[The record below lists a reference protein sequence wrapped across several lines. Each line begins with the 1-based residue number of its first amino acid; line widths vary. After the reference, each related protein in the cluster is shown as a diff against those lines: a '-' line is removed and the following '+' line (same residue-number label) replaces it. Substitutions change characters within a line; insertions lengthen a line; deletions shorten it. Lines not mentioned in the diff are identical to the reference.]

1 MTMKARNLVELLRLR
16 VQQHPL
22 QKAYTFLN
30 DGEAEEISLT
40 YEEVDRRARAI
51 AARLQSLRAAGER
64 VLLLYPPG
72 LEYISAFWGCLYA
85 GAIAVPAYPPRQ
97 NRSLLR
103 LQSVVADAQS
113 TLALTTPLLL
123 SKVDALSSECEGL
136 QKLRWLATETISD
149 DMAQQWRNPAIGS
162 DDLAFLQY
170 TSGSTSTPK
179 GVMVTHGNLL
189 NNEQMIQDVFR
200 QTAQSVIVGWLPLYH
215 DMGLIGN
222 VLQPIYVGAQ
232 CILMSPVAF
241 LQNPFRWLSAISRY
255 RATTSGGPNF
265 AYDLCVRKIGLE
277 QRKLLDLSSWEV
289 AFNGAEPVR
298 AATLT
303 AFAEAFAPCGFRMQA
318 FRPCYGLAEATLLVS
333 SQAAMPDSAPDSPL
347 VKTVAVEALQSNLV
361 VEVPEARDGA
371 RSLVSC
377 GYPSSGQ
384 KIYIYHPET
393 LSECLPNEIGE
404 ICVTGPNVTK
414 GYWNQPEET
423 ARAFQSHLSHG
434 LAEPLLRT
442 GDLGVLLDGNLF
454 VTGRLKDLIIIRGRN
469 HYPQDIERTVEQS
482 HSALRLGGGAAFVV
496 EVDGEEAL
504 VAVQELNVRR
514 HFDSDE
520 IIQAIKQAVVEEH
533 ELQVHAVVLLKT
545 GSIPKTSSGKIQRQA
560 CREKFLSK
568 SLDSVIEWQMVAAQ
582 ESEGEASGTELNLE
596 SIESI
601 QTWLRAEVAAK
612 LGVHA
617 SVIDVDRP
625 ISQYALDSLAAI
637 ELTHRIEAGLGVIL
651 PMASLLQDSTIAE
664 IAAQGRLATATAT
677 ATRISP
683 QTHAMVS
690 GLPLSRGQQALWF
703 IYQLAPESVAYNV
716 ASVVRVVSALDV
728 SVLRRGFQL
737 LLDRHPSL
745 RSTFSIHQ
753 DEPVQHVRDDAKVSF
768 QEIDASALSEAA
780 FNSQLVAEVGRR
792 FDLEH
797 GPLLRVHLFERGE
810 HDHVILLVVHHII
823 ADFWS
828 LSVLTKELGILYEA
842 ELAGTSA
849 QLPSNLLQYPDYVK
863 QQEEMLGSRQ
873 GEKLWSYWQKQLAGE
888 LPVLNLPIDHPRPP
902 AQTYTGSS
910 RAFKLSPA
918 VTRGLKDLSRAHGAT
933 LYMTLLAA
941 FQTLLYRYTG
951 QEDILVGSPTSGRNQ
966 NGLASLV
973 GYFVNPL
980 VLRAFP
986 SRTTTFTSFL
996 QQTKQTVLSAFEHQD
1011 YPFPLLVERL
1021 QPERESSR
1029 SPLFQVMFILQK
1041 AHLLNEEGLSAFAL
1055 GEAGA
1060 LMKLGAL
1067 ELESVA
1073 LEQRISQFDLTLA
1086 MVDSENSLSA
1096 SLQYNTD
1103 LFDAATIARMTEH
1116 LKTLLQGIVDQPQQ
1130 LLSELPLLTPAERQ
1144 EIVFDWNQTG
1154 ASYPQHLCLH
1164 QLFEAQAARTPDSL
1178 ALIFDQ
1184 QRVSYAELDRRAN
1197 RLAHHLRSLGVGP
1210 EIFVGILLSRRVE
1223 MVVALLAV
1231 LKAGGAYLPLEA
1243 AYPSERLLFMLENT
1257 RASILITEASL
1268 LDRAEGLLRVQ
1279 DGETITNESLPT
1291 LVVCLERDS
1300 KAISQQS
1307 ETAPCPSAL
1316 AQNLAYVI
1324 FTSGSTGKPK
1334 GVVINHSSAVTLAH
1348 WAREYFTAAQLSGV
1362 LASTSISFDLS
1373 VFELFVP
1380 LSWGGAVILAENA
1393 LQLPALPAAAEV
1405 TLVNTVPSAM
1415 AELVRNGWIPAGVE
1429 TVNLAGEALSRELVE
1444 QLYELKQV
1452 KDVINLYGPSEDT
1465 TYSTYARIE
1474 GGETRTPA
1482 IGRPLANTQ
1491 VYVLDGAGEPVPA
1504 GVTGE
1509 IYLAGEGLARGYWQR
1524 PELTAERFVPDR
1536 FSGSRGGR
1544 LYRTGDLARFREGGL
1559 LEYLGRMDH
1568 QVKLRGFR
1576 IELGEVETALR
1587 HHEKVREAVVVVS
1600 EQDKG
1605 EKRLIAYVVNEGEQA
1620 ATAADLRAW
1629 MRERLP
1635 EYMVPQ
1641 AFLMLGEMPLT
1652 ANGKVDRRALL
1663 ACEEPESG
1671 RDAEVIGPRTE
1682 TEAAVAEMWRE
1693 LLRVDQVSVED
1704 NFFEAGG
1711 HSLLA
1716 TRMMSQVRKRFGAEV
1731 ALRRFFE
1738 EATVAA
1744 LSNHIDLAIE
1754 SMQVLNG
1761 PSIKRMSRT
1770 GYLPLSFAQQRLWFL
1785 HQLEPDNTAYN
1796 MPATSRLT
1804 GELNPDALERS
1815 LTEIITRHEVLRT
1828 VFVMKDDEPAQIVL
1842 PAKPIRIPV
1851 IDLSRLSGNEL
1862 EAEATR
1868 LATAEAQQPFDLS
1881 RGPLIRFTLLR
1892 LGTEQHMLLLTVHHI
1907 VFDGRS
1913 VGVLVGE
1920 LTALYRAYDSGAD
1933 SSLAELP
1940 VQYADYAA
1948 WQREWLQG
1956 EALEHQLSYWKGQL
1970 ANATEALILPSSKS
1984 RPAVRTANGAYQS
1997 FRLSRALVLQ
2007 LKTLGQG
2014 EQSTLFM
2021 VLLAAF
2027 QVLLSRYAGQTDVM
2041 VGVAVSTRNR
2051 PEIEG
2056 LIGLFVNMLV
2066 VRGDLSRDPI
2076 FREHL
2081 RSTREVA
2088 LEAYAHQDLPFETL
2102 VESLPLGRDLNRTPL
2117 FQVMMAWQ
2125 DTPLE
2130 NTSLGAVRLQPE
2142 ETDNRTAKFD
2152 MTLQLGESENGIAGR
2167 WEYST
2172 DLFDAIDIERMVTH
2186 FQALLEGIGE
2196 NAEQHVSEIP
2206 ILKMDER
2213 RQLHEFN
2220 ATREPYPSGGYLH
2233 QLFEEQVAKTPEA
2246 VALVCEAGNLSYREL
2261 NVKANRLA
2269 RYLQTLGVA
2278 PEVRVALL
2286 LERSPDMII
2295 SMLGVLKAGGVY
2307 LPLDQAYPTAR
2318 LSFMVEDAGA
2328 SVLICGQGLAD
2339 MLPAHTATLVVL
2351 DREAE
2356 LIAQQ
2361 SGENPAGLLEPKNL
2375 SHIIYTSGS
2384 TGMPKGVAIEH
2395 LSVINFLHWALATF
2409 SAEEL
2414 AGVFASTSICFDLSV
2429 FEIFAP
2435 LSCGGAVILA
2445 DNALH
2450 LATHSSAGL
2459 VTLINTV
2466 PSAMAEL
2473 LRSKVVGAG
2482 VLTVNLAGEALKNS
2496 LVQDTY
2502 SQTNVALVRN
2512 LYGPTEYTTYTTG
2525 EAVERGSER
2534 QPTIGRPIANTQV
2547 HILDKGLGLVPIGV
2561 VGELCIGGRGLARCY
2576 LNRPEMT
2583 ADRFVPDN
2591 LSGEPGARLYRTGDL
2606 GKYLESG
2613 EIEYLGRTDHQV
2625 KVRGYRIELG
2635 EIEAALAQQPGVR
2648 EAVVVARP
2656 EDQQVIAYV
2665 VSTVKSGEQELT
2677 VPELRRSL
2685 QERLPDYMVP
2695 SSFVFLEQLPLTPN
2709 GKVDRSALPVP
2720 ETLRPELET
2729 GYVEARTT
2737 TEQLLVEI
2745 WSEVLKVER
2754 VGVNDNFFEMGGH
2767 SLMATR
2773 MMSQVRKRFG
2783 VEVGLR
2789 GFFEEA
2795 TVEGLA
2801 SQIELALGAGRKST
2815 APPIIKAS
2823 REQYR
2828 ISSSQQGTLLLPEAL
2843 RTEAVQK

>member
-1 MTMKARNLVELLRLR
+1 MTNKALNLIELLQLR
-16 VQQHPL
+16 AQQHPH
-22 QKAYTFLN
+22 QRAYTFLN
-30 DGEAEEISLT
+30 DGEAAETSLT

-51 AARLQSLRAAGER
+51 AARLQSLHATGER

-72 LEYISAFWGCLYA
+72 LEYIVAFWGCLYA
-85 GAIAVPAYPPRQ
+85 GAVAVPAYPPRQ

-103 LQSVVADAQS
+103 LQALAADAQS
-113 TLALTTPLLL
+113 TLALSTALLL
-123 SKVDALSSECEGL
+123 SKVDALTSQCPEL
-136 QKLRWLATETISD
+136 KKLRWLATETIPD
-149 DMAQQWRNPAIGS
+149 EMAQRWRNPVVGS

-200 QTAQSVIVGWLPLYH
+200 QTEQSIIVGWLPLYH

-232 CILMSPVAF
+232 CVLMSPVAF
-241 LQNPFRWLSAISRY
+241 LQKPLRWLSAISRY

-265 AYDLCVRKIGLE
+265 AYDLCVRKIGPEQLE
-277 QRKLLDLSSWEV
+277 GLDLSSWEV

-298 AATLT
+298 AATMT
-303 AFAEAFAPCGFRMQA
+303 AFAEAFAPCGFHMQA

-333 SQAAMPDSAPDSPL
+333 SQPAAPDAPL
-347 VKTVAVEALQSNLV
+347 VKTIAMDALQSNFV
-361 VEVPEARDGA
+361 TEVPEAPDGV

-377 GYPSSGQ
+377 GQPSSGQ
-384 KIYIYHPET
+384 KVYIYRPET
-393 LSECLPNEIGE
+393 LIECLPNEIGE
-404 ICVTGPNVTK
+404 ICVAGPNVTR

-423 ARAFQSHLSHG
+423 APTFQSHLSEG

-442 GDLGVLLDGNLF
+442 GDLGVLLDGSLF

-482 HSALRLGGGAAFVV
+482 HAALRLGGGAAFVV
-496 EVDGEEAL
+496 EIDGEERL
-504 VAVQELNVRR
+504 VVAQELNVRR
-514 HFDSDE
+514 QFDGDQ
-520 IIQAIKQAVVEEH
+520 IIGAIKQAVAEEH

-545 GSIPKTSSGKIQRQA
+545 GSIPKTSSGKIQRHV

-568 SLDSVIEWQMVAAQ
+568 SLDTLIGWEMVAAP
-582 ESEGEASGTELNLE
+582 ESEGQTSSGTEPDLQ

-601 QTWLRAEVAAK
+601 QTWLRVEVAAK

-617 SVIDVDRP
+617 DDVDVNRP

-637 ELTHRIEAGLGVIL
+637 ELTHRIEAGLGVIV
-651 PMASLLQDSTIAE
+651 PMVSFLQSATIAE
-664 IAAQGRLATATAT
+664 IAAETRTVAATVGAN
-677 ATRISP
+677 SSPP
-683 QTHAMVS
+683 QTIAIGS
-690 GLPLSRGQQALWF
+690 GLPLSPGQQALWF
-703 IYQLAPESVAYNV
+703 IHQLAPESSAYNV
-716 ASVVRVVSALDV
+716 ATVVRVVSALDG
-728 SVLRRGFQL
+728 SALRRAFQQ

-745 RSTFSIHQ
+745 RSTFSTHQ
-753 DEPVQHVRDDAKVSF
+753 DEPVQNFLEHAEISF
-768 QEIDASALSEAA
+768 QELDASALSEAA
-780 FNSQLVAEVGRR
+780 FNSQLVAEVDRC
-792 FDLEH
+792 FDLEQ

-810 HDHVILLVVHHII
+810 HNHVLLLVVHHIV

-828 LSVLTKELGILYEA
+828 LSVLAKELGILYEA
-842 ELAGTSA
+842 ELSGTSA
-849 QLPSNLLQYPDYVK
+849 RLPSNPFEYSNYVK
-863 QQEEMLGSRQ
+863 QQKEMLSGPE

-888 LPVLNLPIDHPRPP
+888 LPVLNLPIDHPRPL

-910 RAFKLSPA
+910 RAFKLSA
-918 VTRGLKDLSRAHGAT
+918 EVTRGLKDLSRAHGVT

-951 QEDILVGSPTSGRNQ
+951 QEDILVGSPTAGRNQ

-973 GYFVNPL
+973 GYFINPI
-980 VLRAFP
+980 VLRAYP
-986 SRTTTFTSFL
+986 SRTATFTSFL
-996 QQTKQTVLSAFEHQD
+996 QQTRQTVLSAFEHQD

-1041 AHLLNEEGLSAFAL
+1041 AHLLNEEGLSVFAL

-1060 LMKLGAL
+1060 RMKLGAL

-1073 LEQRISQFDLTLA
+1073 LEQRISQFDLTLV
-1086 MVDSENSLSA
+1086 MVDAENSLSA

-1116 LKTLLQGIVDQPQQ
+1116 LKTLLQGIVAQPHQR
-1130 LLSELPLLTPAERQ
+1130 LSELPLLTPAEQ
-1144 EIVFDWNQTG
+1144 HQIVFDWNQTG
-1154 ASYPQHLCLH
+1154 ASYPQNLCLH
-1164 QLFEAQAARTPDSL
+1164 ELFEAQAARTPDAP
-1178 ALIFDQ
+1178 ALIFDR
-1184 QRVSYAELDRRAN
+1184 QRVSYAELDHRAN
-1197 RLAHHLRSLGVGP
+1197 QLAHHLRSLGTGP
-1210 EIFVGILLSRRVE
+1210 EVFVGILLRRRVE
-1223 MVVALLAV
+1223 MIVALLAV

-1243 AYPSERLLFMLENT
+1243 AYPSERLRFMLENT

-1268 LDRAEGLLRVQ
+1268 LSRAEGLLHIQ
-1279 DGETITNESLPT
+1279 DGEAIANESLPT
-1291 LVVCLERDS
+1291 QLVCLERDHE
-1300 KAISQQS
+1300 AIAQHS
-1307 ETAPCPSAL
+1307 ETAPSPSAL

-1334 GVVINHSSAVTLAH
+1334 GVAINHSSAVTLAH

-1380 LSWGGAVILAENA
+1380 LSWGGSVILAENA
-1393 LQLPALPAAAEV
+1393 LQLAALPAASEV

-1415 AELVRNGWIPAGVE
+1415 AELVRNGWVPAKVE

-1444 QLYELKQV
+1444 RLYELKQV

-1474 GGETRTPA
+1474 GGETRTPV

-1491 VYVLDGAGEPVPA
+1491 VYVLDVAGEPVPA

-1536 FSGSRGGR
+1536 FSGARGGR
-1544 LYRTGDLARFREGGL
+1544 LYRTGDLARFRQGGI

-1576 IELGEVETALR
+1576 IELGEIEIALR

-1600 EQDKG
+1600 DLDNG
-1605 EKRLIAYVVNEGEQA
+1605 EKRLIAYVVSEGEQA
-1620 ATAADLRAW
+1620 VTVTELRAR

-1641 AFLMLGEMPLT
+1641 AFVILGEMPLT

-1663 ACEEPESG
+1663 ACEETESG

-1682 TEAAVAEMWRE
+1682 TEAAVAELWRE
-1693 LLRVDQVSVED
+1693 LLRVDQVSMED

-1716 TRMMSQVRKRFGAEV
+1716 TRMMSQVRKRFGVEV

-1744 LSNHIDLAIE
+1744 LSNQIDLANS
-1754 SMQVLNG
+1754 SMQVLHG
-1761 PSIKRMSRT
+1761 PPITRMSRT
-1770 GYLPLSFAQQRLWFL
+1770 GSLPLSFAQQRLWFL
-1785 HQLEPDNTAYN
+1785 HQLEPNNTAYN
-1796 MPATSRLT
+1796 MPAASRLT
-1804 GELNPDALERS
+1804 GELNPGTLEQS
-1815 LTEIITRHEVLRT
+1815 ITEIIRRHEVLRT
-1828 VFVMKDDEPAQIVL
+1828 AFVMKDDEPTQIVL
-1842 PAKPIRIPV
+1842 PAQPVRIPL
-1851 IDLSRLSGNEL
+1851 IDLSHLSATEL
-1862 EAEATR
+1862 EIEATR
-1868 LATAEAQQPFDLS
+1868 LATAEAQEPFDLS

-1892 LGTEQHMLLLTVHHI
+1892 LGAEEHILLLTVHHI
-1907 VFDGRS
+1907 VFDGWS
-1913 VGVLVGE
+1913 VGVLIKE
-1920 LTALYRAYDSGAD
+1920 LTSLYRAYDSGDD
-1933 SSLAELP
+1933 SPLAELP
-1940 VQYADYAA
+1940 VQYADYAE
-1948 WQREWLQG
+1948 WQRDWLQA
-1956 EALEHQLSYWKGQL
+1956 ETLEQQLSYWKGQL
-1970 ANATEALILPSSKS
+1970 GNATESLILPSTKS
-1984 RPAVRTANGAYQS
+1984 RPAVRSVEGAYQS
-1997 FRLSRALVLQ
+1997 FQLGPDLVLQ
-2007 LKTLGQG
+2007 LKTLGQN
-2014 EQSTLFM
+2014 ERSTLFM

-2027 QVLLSRYAGQTDVM
+2027 QVLLWRYSGQTDVV
-2041 VGVAVSTRNR
+2041 VGVPVSNRNR
-2051 PEIEG
+2051 AEIEG

-2066 VRGDLSRDPI
+2066 MRGDLSRDPN
-2076 FREHL
+2076 FREFL
-2081 RSTREVA
+2081 RRTREVA

-2125 DTPLE
+2125 DRPLE
-2130 NTSLGAVRLQPE
+2130 NLNLGTVQLQLE

-2152 MTLQLGESENGIAGR
+2152 ITLQLTETENGIAGR

-2172 DLFDAIDIERMVTH
+2172 DLFEAIDIESMVTH
-2186 FQALLEGIGE
+2186 FQELLKGIGE
-2196 NAEQHVSEIP
+2196 NAEQPVSEIP
-2206 ILKMDER
+2206 ILTEDER
-2213 RQLHEFN
+2213 RRLYQFN
-2220 ATREPYPSGGYLH
+2220 ATEEAYPSASYLH
-2233 QLFEEQVAKTPEA
+2233 QLFEEQVTKTPDA
-2246 VALVCEAGNLSYREL
+2246 IALVCEAGNLSYREL
-2261 NVKANRLA
+2261 NIRANRLA
-2269 RYLQTLGVA
+2269 HYLRTLGVA
-2278 PEVRVALL
+2278 PEARVALL
-2286 LERSPDMII
+2286 LERSPDMIV
-2295 SMLGVLKAGGVY
+2295 SMLAVLKAGGAY

-2318 LSFMVEDAGA
+2318 LSFMVEDACA
-2328 SVLICGQGLAD
+2328 SVLICEQGLAD
-2339 MLPAHTATLVVL
+2339 ILPPHTATVVVL
-2351 DREAE
+2351 NSEAD
-2356 LIAQQ
+2356 LIAKQ
-2361 SGENPAGLLEPKNL
+2361 SGENPRNFLEPANL
-2375 SHIIYTSGS
+2375 SHVIYTSGS
-2384 TGMPKGVAIEH
+2384 TGLPKGVAIEH
-2395 LSVINFLHWALATF
+2395 RSVINFLHWALATF
-2409 SAEEL
+2409 SSEEL

-2435 LSCGGAVILA
+2435 LSCGGSVILA

-2473 LRSKVVGAG
+2473 LRWKVVGEG
-2482 VLTVNLAGEALKNS
+2482 VLTVNLAGETLKNS

-2502 SQTNVALVRN
+2502 LQTNVSLVRN

-2525 EAVERGSER
+2525 EAVVRGSER
-2534 QPTIGRPIANTQV
+2534 QPTIGRPIANTQI
-2547 HILDKGLGLVPIGV
+2547 HILDKALGLVPIGV
-2561 VGELCIGGRGLARCY
+2561 VGELCIGGPGLARGY

-2583 ADRFVPDN
+2583 ADRFVPDS
-2591 LSGEPGARLYRTGDL
+2591 LGGEPGSRLYRTGDL
-2606 GKYLESG
+2606 GKYLDSG

-2635 EIEAALAQQPGVR
+2635 EIEAVLAQQTGVR
-2648 EAVVVARP
+2648 EAVVVATA
-2656 EDQQVIAYV
+2656 EDQRVIAYV
-2665 VSTVKSGEQELT
+2665 VSKVKSGEQELT
-2677 VPELRRSL
+2677 VAELRRRL
-2685 QERLPDYMVP
+2685 HERLPDYMVP

-2709 GKVDRSALPVP
+2709 GKVDRRALPAP

-2737 TEQLLVEI
+2737 TEQSLVEI
-2745 WSEVLKVER
+2745 WSEVLKLEQ
-2754 VGVNDNFFEMGGH
+2754 VGVYDNFFEMGGH

-2773 MMSQVRKRFG
+2773 LMSQVRKRFG

-2795 TVEGLA
+2795 TVAGLA
-2801 SQIELALGAGRKST
+2801 RQIELALGASSKST

-2828 ISSSQQGTLLLPEAL
+2828 IDNSKQGTLLLPDAL
-2843 RTEAVQK
+2843 RTGSGAKVSS